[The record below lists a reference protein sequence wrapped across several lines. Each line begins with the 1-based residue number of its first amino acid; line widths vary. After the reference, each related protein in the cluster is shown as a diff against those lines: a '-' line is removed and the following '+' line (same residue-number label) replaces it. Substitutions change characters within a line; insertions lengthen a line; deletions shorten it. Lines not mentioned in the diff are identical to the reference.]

1 MSVTKRLLKE
11 LSAVQK
17 DPNPALESLHP
28 IHEDDLFHWEAVLKG
43 PPDSPYDGEYIN
55 TPPWTSSTTDF

>member
-1 MSVTKRLLKE
+1 MSVSKRLLKE
-11 LSAVQK
+11 LSAIQK

-43 PPDSPYDGEYIN
+43 PPDSPYDGQ
-55 TPPWTSSTTDF
+55 